1 MKFYLTLLVVVIFG
15 GMQAFGQGINP
26 KPNSPRMKR
35 IEKMRNEFIKN
46 RLNLSAA
53 QEKQFWPIYSKYDA
67 RKREIRQKTRK
78 LRRRRSLL
86 TASDDQL
93 VQKLRSLM
101 QLKQEEVDLEKEYL
115 DKFLKVIN
123 PRQVTELYRA
133 EEEFIRRL
141 IRQLR
146 KQRQRKRNGGGK

>member
-1 MKFYLTLLVVVIFG
+1 MKFYLILLTVVILG
-15 GMQAFGQGINP
+15 GAQTFAQGINP
-26 KPNSPRMKR
+26 DPDSPRMKR
-35 IEKMRNEFIKN
+35 IEEMRNKFIKN
-46 RLNLSAA
+46 RLNLTSD
-53 QEKQFWPIYSKYDA
+53 QEKQFWPIYGKYDA

-78 LRRRRSLL
+78 LRRRRALL
-86 TASDDQL
+86 TASDEQL
-93 VQKLRSLM
+93 VQKLRTLM

-146 KQRQRKRNGGGK
+146 KQRQRRNNGGGK